1 MDSHLGYEKYS
12 PPSNN
17 TGNSCNGNYLKTIQ
31 TEHRQNV
38 VHVPR
43 GCTGEFEPVVVSK
56 HQNRGLLIE
65 RLEISLYAKGMS
77 MLDIEDELNEIY
89 GVSLLSSAISLIINK
104 VTQTAA
110 EWQNRPLDR
119 LYMVV
124 WMDGIVF
131 KVRES
136 CKVINKIVYL
146 YVGLN
151 NRDYKKV
158 LRI

>member
-1 MDSHLGYEKYS
+1 
-12 PPSNN
+12 
-17 TGNSCNGNYLKTIQ
+17 
-31 TEHRQNV
+31 
-38 VHVPR
+38 
-43 GCTGEFEPVVVSK
+43 
-56 HQNRGLLIE
+56 
-65 RLEISLYAKGMS
+65 MS

-89 GVSLLSSAISLIINK
+89 GISLLNSAISLIINK
-104 VTQTAA
+104 VTQTAT

-131 KVRES
+131 RVRES

-158 LRI
+158 LRM